1 MAQTPTSSAAGEQVL
16 PVDPPPPQGD
26 QARALPIWIW
36 PALAITLV
44 AVCGEFLGTRG
55 SLAALGFCLVGGFVL
70 MGRALNPRERG
81 FAVAL
86 AVVFA
91 GLATLVIH
99 GSSARDLFDPGTAD
113 KKPAGP
119 VDLRGKTLTADVV
132 KRTEFRGALLAGAQL
147 GGLDLRHENFA
158 GASAQGIT
166 LSRTRLDGV
175 SFRGADLRGADLRDA
190 CLRGGDLTGADLFGA
205 RVDRADLSGAEYDEA
220 AEKTWRGKPSEGA
233 CR

>member
-1 MAQTPTSSAAGEQVL
+1 MAQTPTSSVAGEQVL

-26 QARALPIWIW
+26 RARGLPIWIW

-44 AVCGEFLGTRG
+44 AVGGEFFGTSG
-55 SLAALGFCLVGGFVL
+55 SLAALGVCLAVGFVL
-70 MGRALNPRERG
+70 MGRALNPREQG

-86 AVVFA
+86 AILFA
-91 GLATLVIH
+91 GLAALVIH
-99 GSSARDLFDPGTAD
+99 ASSARDLVDLGTTD

-119 VDLRGKTLTADVV
+119 VDLRGKALTADVV
-132 KRTEFRGALLAGAQL
+132 NRTDFRGALLAGAQL

-190 CLRGGDLTGADLFGA
+190 CLRRADLTGANLGGA
-205 RVDRADLSGAEYDEA
+205 WVDRADLDGAVYDEVA
-220 AEKTWRGKPSEGA
+220 GKTWSGKPSGGA